1 MAGYRPPLSRRS
13 TARPA
18 VEADPEAGVQPLPW
32 QRYTMTDADEVRA
45 FFRATFADVTAVLS
59 EFGAEGAKPQGM
71 RAMLGDVMLHGM
83 RYSARIRVEGVT
95 HGLVSII
102 HVRDGR
108 LSVSDRRDVH
118 RVAPGQVALL
128 PAEQLLELECE
139 AVESFTVGLPT
150 SLVDEVAHSRFGGD
164 GRRVRFAGTRP
175 VSAGL
180 ERHWLG
186 TLAYVRQVV
195 LADLDLATNPLIIG
209 QVRHMLATAALAVF
223 PSGTVVPQPRGPGD
237 IAPSVVRRAMD
248 HVEAHSDRYVSLTEL
263 AEAAGVSA
271 RGLQYAFRRYQD
283 TTPARYARRVRLGRA
298 HEDLLRGDP
307 AAGDT
312 VAAIAARWGFT
323 DAKRFATDYR
333 AAYGQPPSRTLRS

>member
-1 MAGYRPPLSRRS
+1 
-13 TARPA
+13 
-18 VEADPEAGVQPLPW
+18 
-32 QRYTMTDADEVRA
+32 MTDIDEVHA
-45 FFRATFADVTAVLS
+45 FFRAVFAEVTVMLS
-59 EFGAEGAKPQGM
+59 DFGSGGAELRGVGT
-71 RAMLGDVMLHGM
+71 MLGDVPLHGM
-83 RYSARIRVEGVT
+83 RYAARIRVEGVAR
-95 HGLVSII
+95 GLVNVV

-108 LSVSDRRDVH
+108 FSITDRRGVQ
-118 RVAPGQVALL
+118 RVAPGRVALL
-128 PAEQLLELECE
+128 PAEQMLELEGD

-150 SLVDEVAHSRFGGD
+150 TLVDEVARGWLGGD
-164 GRRVRFAGTRP
+164 GGPVRFAGTRP

-195 LADLDLATNPLIIG
+195 LADLELATNPLIIA

-223 PSGTVVPQPRGPGD
+223 PSAAVVPQQRGPGD
-237 IAPSVVRRAMD
+237 VAPSVVRRAMA
-248 HVEAHSDRYVSLTEL
+248 HVEAHSDRYVSLAEL

-271 RGLQYAFRRYQD
+271 RGLQYAFRRYQG
-283 TTPARYARRVRLGRA
+283 TTPARYARRVRLDRA
-298 HEDLLRGDP
+298 HQDLLRGDP

-312 VAAIAARWGFT
+312 VAAIAARWGFA

>member
-1 MAGYRPPLSRRS
+1 M
-13 TARPA
+13 
-18 VEADPEAGVQPLPW
+18 
-32 QRYTMTDADEVRA
+32 
-45 FFRATFADVTAVLS
+45 
-59 EFGAEGAKPQGM
+59 
-71 RAMLGDVMLHGM
+71 
-83 RYSARIRVEGVT
+83 
-95 HGLVSII
+95 
-102 HVRDGR
+102 
-108 LSVSDRRDVH
+108 
-118 RVAPGQVALL
+118 
-128 PAEQLLELECE
+128 
-139 AVESFTVGLPT
+139 
-150 SLVDEVAHSRFGGD
+150 
-164 GRRVRFAGTRP
+164 
-175 VSAGL
+175 
-180 ERHWLG
+180 
-186 TLAYVRQVV
+186 V

-312 VAAIAARWGFT
+312 VAAIAARWGSRTRSASPPTTGPPTASRRAARCDPDPDVACLDGPVEFTVT
-323 DAKRFATDYR
+323 DAPDRERFEARDETGTLAGMATYQSTGTIIAYTHTEVDPAFEGRGVGSTLAR
-333 AAYGQPPSRTLRS
+333 AVMDDARVRGRTVVPICPFLGDWLGRHPEYADIVVRSTRKIK

>member
-1 MAGYRPPLSRRS
+1 M
-13 TARPA
+13 
-18 VEADPEAGVQPLPW
+18 EADPEAGVQPLPW

-45 FFRATFADVTAVLS
+45 FLRATFADVTVAVS
-59 EFGAEGAKPQGM
+59 EFGAEGAQLRGM
-71 RAMLGDVMLHGM
+71 RAMLGDVTLHGL
-83 RYSARIRVEGVT
+83 RYSARIRVEGVA
-95 HGLVSII
+95 HGLVNIM

-118 RVAPGQVALL
+118 RLAPGQVALL
-128 PAEQLLELECE
+128 PAEQMLELEFD
-139 AVESFTVGLPT
+139 AVESFAVGLPT
-150 SLVDEVAHSRFGGD
+150 SLVDEVAHTWSGG
-164 GRRVRFAGTRP
+164 GGGRVRFVGTRP
-175 VSAGL
+175 VSVGL

-195 LADLDLATNPLIIG
+195 LADLALATNPLVIE
-209 QVRHMLATAALAVF
+209 QVRHMLAAAALAVF
-223 PSGTVVPQPRGPGD
+223 PSAAVVPQPRGPGD

-248 HVEAHSDRYVSLTEL
+248 HVEAHSDRYVSLAEL
-263 AEAAGVSA
+263 AEASGVSA